1 LRTIIRRSVVHA
13 VGESAERS
21 HNAHAA
27 DAPERFFNT
36 GRPTVISP
44 RLAGCHC
51 CLLTGT
57 AAGVIK
63 ADAAF
68 TPSVNALAARV
79 ENAGDRWNSI

>member
-27 DAPERFFNT
+27 DAPERFLNP
-36 GRPTVISP
+36 GPTVISP

-79 ENAGDRWNSI
+79 ENAGDR